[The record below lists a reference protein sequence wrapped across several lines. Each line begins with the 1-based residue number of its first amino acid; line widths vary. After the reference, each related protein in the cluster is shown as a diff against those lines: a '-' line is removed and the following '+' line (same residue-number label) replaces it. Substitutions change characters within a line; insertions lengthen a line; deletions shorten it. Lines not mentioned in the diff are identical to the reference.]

1 MGQYEIDLSS
11 HSVYT
16 SWGAE
21 PRAVEYNDEIDGG
34 HAPTPQGRAPGRRHA
49 GEHGAKDVRVLAP
62 RERPSVTVSERGEQV
77 ERGVVA
83 KLCDVVVGDVR
94 SPCERV
100 AVRIDRD
107 QALAAAAR
115 KARARRRELC
125 AHGARQTQVA
135 RATALAH
142 SAV

>member
-49 GEHGAKDVRVLAP
+49 GEHGAKDVHDLAP
-62 RERPSVTVSERGEQV
+62 RERPSVTASEQGEQV
-77 ERGVVA
+77 ENGVVA
-83 KLCDVVVGDVR
+83 KRRDVVVSDANSR
-94 SPCERV
+94 RERV
-100 AVRIDRD
+100 AN
-107 QALAAAAR
+107 
-115 KARARRRELC
+115 
-125 AHGARQTQVA
+125 
-135 RATALAH
+135 
-142 SAV
+142 SP